1 MLDRPALTLLI
12 RRVRTEAHS
21 QFWKKY
27 RRALG
32 ILASR
37 REPNS
42 SHAEAIC
49 LAFSNFDLIARLA
62 APVLIRSGWY
72 PLPLSIHFNG
82 EHDGLISCSRRASVR
97 LRHNG
102 LISFGIATTG
112 AVGALL
118 VLGGRLAM
126 IFSSPSAHAIPFST
140 KQEPAESLRA
150 TSQIAV
156 SSPSAQAIP
165 LFTKQEPAKSAPS
178 SAVERKPKALTP
190 MIRLSSV
197 NEKLTDSADPMLK
210 IQMPATLSAIGG
222 KADRKK
228 KPGGFRQTVG
238 RIATKVFS
246 VGRKKKVA
254 VGLDESS

>member
-1 MLDRPALTLLI
+1 M
-12 RRVRTEAHS
+12 
-21 QFWKKY
+21 K
-27 RRALG
+27 
-32 ILASR
+32 
-37 REPNS
+37 
-42 SHAEAIC
+42 
-49 LAFSNFDLIARLA
+49 
-62 APVLIRSGWY
+62 
-72 PLPLSIHFNG
+72 
-82 EHDGLISCSRRASVR
+82 

-112 AVGALL
+112 AVAALL
-118 VLGGRLAM
+118 VIGGRLAM
-126 IFSSPSAHAIPFST
+126 VFSSPSAQAIPFST
-140 KQEPAESLRA
+140 KQEPAESLRP

-178 SAVERKPKALTP
+178 SAVEPKPKALRP
-190 MIRLSSV
+190 VIRLSSV
-197 NEKLTDSADPMLK
+197 NEKLTDSVEGRRSADPMLK
-210 IQMPATLSAIGG
+210 VQMPATLCVIEG

>member
-1 MLDRPALTLLI
+1 M
-12 RRVRTEAHS
+12 
-21 QFWKKY
+21 
-27 RRALG
+27 
-32 ILASR
+32 
-37 REPNS
+37 
-42 SHAEAIC
+42 
-49 LAFSNFDLIARLA
+49 
-62 APVLIRSGWY
+62 
-72 PLPLSIHFNG
+72 
-82 EHDGLISCSRRASVR
+82 R

-126 IFSSPSAHAIPFST
+126 VFSSPS
-140 KQEPAESLRA
+140 AESLRA

-165 LFTKQEPAKSAPS
+165 LFTKQEPAKSAKSAPS

-197 NEKLTDSADPMLK
+197 NEKLTDSVEGRPSADPMLK
-210 IQMPATLSAIGG
+210 IQMPATLCAIEG

-228 KPGGFRQTVG
+228 KPGGFRQTVA

-246 VGRKKKVA
+246 AGRKKKVA